1 MKILITGANGMLA
14 QEVKKQLKEGNELIC
29 TDVADLDITNENQ
42 VIEYIEKLKSK
53 YQIPV
58 FDYTN
63 LKEGKMLL
71 NVFDFEVIFTPGHT
85 DDSVTYYFKE
95 DDVMF
100 TGDFIFKE
108 SIGRTDLETGD
119 DLKMKMSL
127 KKIKTYPDTT
137 KIYPGH
143 GMSSTLEYEK
153 QKNIYLSEGFYD

>member
-1 MKILITGANGMLA
+1 MTHRHFDHMGA
-14 QEVKKQLKEGNELIC
+14 
-29 TDVADLDITNENQ
+29 
-42 VIEYIEKLKSK
+42 IEKLKSK

-108 SIGRTDLETGD
+108 SIGRTDLE
-119 DLKMKMSL
+119 
-127 KKIKTYPDTT
+127 
-137 KIYPGH
+137 
-143 GMSSTLEYEK
+143 
-153 QKNIYLSEGFYD
+153 QKYIQDME